1 MKVVVIDVVTLG
13 MGVGMTAFWEHAA
26 LMMLGS
32 KVCRITGVV
41 MVLNP
46 VALLLAKV
54 ALILA
59 VPFMLAVTFLPTEV
73 G

>member
-13 MGVGMTAFWEHAA
+13 RGVGMTAFWEHAA
-26 LMMLGS
+26 LIMLGL

-59 VPFMLAVTFLPTEV
+59 VPFMLVVTFLPTEV

>member
-13 MGVGMTAFWEHAA
+13 RGVGMTAFWEHAA
-26 LMMLGS
+26 LMMLGL

-54 ALILA
+54 ALVLA
-59 VPFMLAVTFLPTEV
+59 VPFKLVVTLFPTEV